1 MFCFNVNVSVS
12 VAVVAS
18 VCLSIDIRMFSQ
30 WIFRDRYCPGV
41 HLEFPIQFAKLV
53 NLCDICPLIFNLR
66 FFRTIR

>member
-30 WIFRDRYCPGV
+30 WIFRDRYRLGV
-41 HLEFPIQFAKLV
+41 QLEFPIQFAKLV
-53 NLCDICPLIFNLR
+53 NLCDICPLC
-66 FFRTIR
+66 